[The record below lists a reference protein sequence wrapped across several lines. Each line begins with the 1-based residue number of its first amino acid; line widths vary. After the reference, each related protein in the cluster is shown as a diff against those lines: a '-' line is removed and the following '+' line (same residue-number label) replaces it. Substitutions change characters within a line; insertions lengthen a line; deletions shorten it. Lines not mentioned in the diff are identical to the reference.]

1 MNIEVND
8 KMLSTDEEGYLL
20 NIDDWNESVMHELI
34 KQHEADG
41 HKPLSE
47 TAITL
52 VEYFHQYYQKNK
64 THPTMNHLLRELA
77 KREGNNFTDAEK
89 YKNFLYDMFPHGP
102 IQKLSKLAGL
112 PNPGNENES

>member
-1 MNIEVND
+1 MNIEVNG
-8 KMLSTDEEGYLL
+8 KVLPTDEEGYLQNL
-20 NIDDWNESVMHELI
+20 DDWDEAVMSALI
-34 KQHEADG
+34 KQHEAEG

-47 TAITL
+47 TAIGL
-52 VEYFHQYYQKNK
+52 VDYFHQYYQKNK

-77 KREGNNFTDAEK
+77 MREGKNFTDAEK
-89 YKNFLYDMFPHGP
+89 YKNYLYEMFPHGP